1 MFSLFVTIFRKKI
14 LLILTLDIVFEHQIL
29 VILARVL
36 NHFLVCNHVHP
47 ELHNMQCI
55 HGQRNISY

>member
-1 MFSLFVTIFRKKI
+1 MYFENI
-14 LLILTLDIVFEHQIL
+14 LSILTLHIVFEHQIL